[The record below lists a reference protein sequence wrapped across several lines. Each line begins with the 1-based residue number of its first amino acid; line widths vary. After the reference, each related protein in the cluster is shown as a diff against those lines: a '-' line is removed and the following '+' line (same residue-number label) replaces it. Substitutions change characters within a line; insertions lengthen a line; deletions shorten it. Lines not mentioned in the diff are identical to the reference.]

1 MKTKK
6 ILKSYRINPEI
17 IKEMKEILKEINT
30 TETSFVEMAIIEKMA
45 RIQAKKYSNSKL
57 Y

>member
-45 RIQAKKYSNSKL
+45 RIQAKKYEDYKM